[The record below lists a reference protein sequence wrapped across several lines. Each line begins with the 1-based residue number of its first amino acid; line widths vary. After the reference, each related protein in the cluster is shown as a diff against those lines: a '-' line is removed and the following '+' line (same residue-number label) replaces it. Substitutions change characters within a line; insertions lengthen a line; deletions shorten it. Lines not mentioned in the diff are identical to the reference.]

1 MRNVI
6 TIFII
11 IFVNLLSLAG
21 NNDYDISIQNSNFD
35 INNTEVFTKCISIT
49 NKSCTPLW
57 IWFKNK
63 SQNKESKDLIKE
75 YFFKSNEDIS
85 IFSMAM
91 ETEKIIKGISIDT
104 FIKIL
109 TLNQSFEI
117 KYLSVNKSINVD
129 VMDILNIFQESEVLG
144 YYPILKE
151 IKSQKSLVS
160 YSGNEIIIPFDL
172 WQQWYLN
179 K

>member
-1 MRNVI
+1 M
-6 TIFII
+6 
-11 IFVNLLSLAG
+11 
-21 NNDYDISIQNSNFD
+21 
-35 INNTEVFTKCISIT
+35 
-49 NKSCTPLW
+49 
-57 IWFKNK
+57 
-63 SQNKESKDLIKE
+63 SKDLIKE
-75 YFFKSNEDIS
+75 YFFKTNEDIS

-109 TLNQSFEI
+109 ALNQSFEI

-151 IKSQKSLVS
+151 IKSQKSLVP

-172 WQQWYLN
+172 WQQWYLE
-179 K
+179 